1 MGKMSELQQTIDSLR
16 SAAALICD
24 AVDTLEELFGGTGP
38 SEEESAAKKAISFNE
53 ISDQLMAIARISKA
67 HSEKLRVV
75 VLQYGASKLSDV
87 SPEHYE
93 AILAA
98 AEEIKNA
105 G

>member
-1 MGKMSELQQTIDSLR
+1 MESR
-16 SAAALICD
+16 SILADMVRHRLVCM
-24 AVDTLEELFGGTGP
+24 T
-38 SEEESAAKKAISFNE
+38 ESRFEAISFNE

-67 HSEKLRVV
+67 HSEKLRAV

-93 AILAA
+93 AILNA